1 MLQDQAEKTPLIRWF
16 ANSPSSAFA
25 NILVYRTSRYYRPAL
40 HTLHA
45 QLSTLI
51 SLFFFT
57 SHLTCLRQFIR
68 PRDLSLE
75 ARTPRQ
81 GSKPKSLSVG
91 PSTSEARKN
100 DTFYKLGVDPLRCA
114 LYPSVLSQYMTEMAK
129 IYPRRHSGLTS
140 KSQRRIAKAIRRAK
154 MMGIIPLHSRPRTS
168 RPHIHFPVTSASNTQ
183 TQ

>member
-1 MLQDQAEKTPLIRWF
+1 MLSALRPRLCLRPPWLRAFSASAARQNDSHNELVEMLQDQAEKTPLIQPRDTTGPLYTPF
-16 ANSPSSAFA
+16 TPSS
-25 NILVYRTSRYYRPAL
+25 
-40 HTLHA
+40 
-45 QLSTLI
+45 
-51 SLFFFT
+51 
-57 SHLTCLRQFIR
+57 FIR

-168 RPHIHFPVTSASNTQ
+168 RPHIHFPATSASNTQ